1 MVDRNNSSA
10 NVITRV
16 IEEVKDD
23 LHTTVQYMTETAEEL
38 VAAAKLAPTPSPQ
51 PPSQAFTYAD
61 AAQQKLHT
69 VAAAKCLAQTKI
81 VKITPPWDDPT
92 ASFKD
97 LNEDVLL
104 EKANLTL
111 ELIRKLGDTMLP
123 DEADFIS
130 ARKTAQG
137 HILYEVDSVEMAE
150 WLWSA
155 EGTKIFVS
163 KFGSDVSLA
172 TKPFPILV
180 EFVPIHFSTDNPS
193 ALRDVEC
200 KNSLPAGSIK
210 SARWIKPIEWRN
222 PKQCRAHVAMDLHR
236 PSDVNK
242 VIRDGL
248 IVLGPCCH
256 THKLLPEPT

>member
-1 MVDRNNSSA
+1 MTATPNPQSGAYTALLENQVSLLGACIKELCEVVDRNNLSA
-10 NVITRV
+10 NIITQV

-23 LHTTVQYMTETAEEL
+23 LHTMVQYMTETAEEL

-61 AAQQKLHT
+61 TAQQKLPT

-81 VKITPPWDDPT
+81 LKTTPPRDDPT

-97 LNEDVLL
+97 LNKDVLL
-104 EKANLTL
+104 QKANLTL

-123 DEADFIS
+123 NEADFIL

-150 WLWSA
+150 WLRSA

-163 KFGSDVSLA
+163 KFGSDISLA
-172 TKPFPILV
+172 TKPFLILV
-180 EFVPIHFSTDNPS
+180 EFVPIHFSTDDPS
-193 ALRDVEC
+193 ALRDVVQELTTSRIHQV
-200 KNSLPAGSIK
+200 SLLD
-210 SARWIKPIEWRN
+210 
-222 PKQCRAHVAMDLHR
+222 QAH
-236 PSDVNK
+236 
-242 VIRDGL
+242 
-248 IVLGPCCH
+248 
-256 THKLLPEPT
+256 